1 MIGRETVEV
10 FPREEDDPA
19 TDRNGKPRWRFPEV
33 GTPVRGCAFS
43 EGASD
48 EPLEV
53 GRNATISDAQLL
65 APVGTAVS
73 EHDRVRARGRMYE
86 VDGQPQEWR
95 SRTMSRRP
103 GLVVNLN
110 RVEG

>member
-1 MIGRETVEV
+1 VIGRETVEV
-10 FPREEDDPA
+10 FARIPDDPPQ
-19 TDRNGKPRWRFPEV
+19 DRNGKPRWKFPDEGRQV
-33 GTPVRGCAFS
+33 KRCAFS
-43 EGASD
+43 EGSSD

-53 GRNATISDAQLL
+53 GRNATVSDAQLL
-65 APVGTAVS
+65 APVTAGIT

-86 VDGQPQEWR
+86 VEGQPQEWR
-95 SRTMSRRP
+95 SRTMSRKP